1 MTDLLPP
8 APPTRRGLLRA
19 GLACLLP
26 AAVAV
31 SAASHSADPALE
43 PCAAWRTK
51 NKAPPR
57 QPAQGARGRRSR
69 VTAPRNNEETRAE
82 RDRRM
87 LRECRGK
94 PNAGAC
100 EGYAS

>member
-8 APPTRRGLLRA
+8 EFPTRRSFLRT
-19 GLACLLP
+19 GIACLLP
-26 AAVAV
+26 AAVTA
-31 SAASHSADPALE
+31 SAASQNANPPPE
-43 PCAAWRTK
+43 PCARRAK
-51 NKAPPR
+51 NKATPKKA
-57 QPAQGARGRRSR
+57 AQGARGRRSR